1 MKRKEGHGGRQG
13 EEKERKMT
21 FKYTGKHLPL
31 FRICTTEK
39 MRK

>member
-1 MKRKEGHGGRQG
+1 MKRKEGQGGRLG
-13 EEKERKMT
+13 EERERKMT
-21 FKYTGKHLPL
+21 FKYTGKHLLL